1 MNHPNPK
8 LTPALLALM
17 EKVRARNSSHL
28 PEGVNASTPTP
39 TSTSILTANNTVM
52 CEEVTHSTNQYGI
65 DITYNKE
72 QGEFI
77 HLASSGVSCVLIGAA
92 GTGKT
97 TCQKG
102 AVLSLLQ
109 GSNIPVIHDTLSH
122 KYLVQNSPGI
132 ILTSFTRRAV
142 RNLRRAMSDDLKS
155 NCITIHKLLEYQP
168 VIYEVYDETS
178 DSYKNTMRFEPTR
191 NTLNPLPSTIR
202 TIVFDESSMI
212 SCELF
217 DQLCAALQHEV
228 QFIFVGDI
236 QQLPPVFGS
245 AILGFKLLEL
255 PVVELT
261 QVYRQAL
268 ESPII
273 ALATSIRNGETQP
286 LLAERTVTE
295 HPTQG
300 KVTLHPWKKK
310 LHPDVALITIAKFFT
325 SAYDANE
332 YDPFED
338 QILIPFNKSCG
349 TDELNKHI
357 ANHIAK
363 KKNNDVYEVIAGFN
377 KYYFSVGDL
386 VLFDKEDA
394 EITRITRNGTYLGK
408 RPQKES
414 PTLDYWG
421 HDSAGTAKYD
431 ADDFD
436 LEQID
441 NFLANAASAVDEKV
455 NSSSHLIDIRMID
468 TGEEITIDTASEVN
482 SLILS
487 YALTVHKSQGSEWD
501 RVFVILH
508 QSHNTMLQRELLY
521 TAVTRA
527 KKELY
532 VICEPDAFEKGVR
545 AQRIKG
551 TTLAEKAEY
560 FKGKL
565 SSREGK
571 G

>member
-1 MNHPNPK
+1 MNLNQK
-8 LTPALLALM
+8 LSPALQALM
-17 EKVRARNSSHL
+17 EKVRARQQGSEAPTATQSS
-28 PEGVNASTPTP
+28 
-39 TSTSILTANNTVM
+39 NTEVQNPVEPI
-52 CEEVTHSTNQYGI
+52 EEVTHATNQYGI
-65 DITYNKE
+65 DITYNSE
-72 QGEFI
+72 QAQFI
-77 HLASSGVSCVLIGAA
+77 HLASSGASCVLIGAA

-109 GSNIPVIHDTLSH
+109 SSRIPIIKDTHGH
-122 KYLVQNSPGI
+122 KYLTQDTPGI

-142 RNLRRAMSDDLKS
+142 RNLRRAMSEDLKP
-155 NCITIHKLLEYQP
+155 NCITLHKLLEYQP
-168 VIYEVYDETS
+168 VPYEVYDEQKDCYRMS
-178 DSYKNTMRFEPTR
+178 MKFEPTR
-191 NTLNPLPSTIR
+191 NSLNPLPNTIR

-217 DQLCAALQHEV
+217 DQLCSALQHEV

-273 ALATSIRNGETQP
+273 ALATDIRNGIP
-286 LLAERTVTE
+286 LPEFTDRIVRE

-300 KVTLHPWKKK
+300 KLTLHPWKKK
-310 LHPDVALITIAKFFT
+310 LHPDVALFTIAAFFKA
-325 SAYDANE
+325 AYDAKE
-332 YDPFED
+332 YDPQED

-357 ANHIAK
+357 ANHISKQAGRE
-363 KKNNDVYEVIAGFN
+363 VWEVIAGFN
-377 KYYFSVGDL
+377 KHYFSVGDL

-394 EITRITRNGTYLGK
+394 EIIHIACNGTYLGK
-408 RPQKES
+408 RAQHES
-414 PTLDYWG
+414 ATLDYWG
-421 HDSAGTAKYD
+421 HNSAGNC
-431 ADDFD
+431 ADEDEFD
-436 LEQID
+436 LESID
-441 NFLANAASAVDEKV
+441 AFLANAAGSTEEKV
-455 NSSSHLIDIRMID
+455 NSSSHIIKVRMID
-468 TGEEITIDTASEVN
+468 SGEEVSLDTAAEIN

-501 RVFVILH
+501 RVFVVLH

-527 KKELY
+527 KRELY
-532 VICEPDAFEKGVR
+532 VICEPDAFDKGVR
-545 AQRIKG
+545 NQKIKG

-560 FKGKL
+560 FKGKI

>member
-1 MNHPNPK
+1 MTQK
-8 LTPALLALM
+8 ISPALQALM
-17 EKVRARNSSHL
+17 DKVRLRNSSL
-28 PEGVNASTPTP
+28 SEAAPPQSP
-39 TSTSILTANNTVM
+39 LTQT
-52 CEEVTHSTNQYGI
+52 ESPLTQPQSEITHATNQYGI

-72 QGEFI
+72 QSAFI
-77 HLASSGVSCVLIGAA
+77 HLASSGASCVLIGAA

-102 AVLSLLQ
+102 AVTSLLQ
-109 GSNIPVIHDTLSH
+109 SSRIPTITDTHSH
-122 KYLVQNSPGI
+122 RYLTQGSPGI
-132 ILTSFTRRAV
+132 VLTSFTRRAV
-142 RNLRRAMSDDLKS
+142 RNLKRAMSEDLKS

-168 VIYEVYDETS
+168 VQYEVYDEEK
-178 DSYKNTMRFEPTR
+178 DCYRNTMRFEPTR
-191 NTLNPLPSTIR
+191 NSLNPLPNTIR

-217 DQLCAALQHEV
+217 DQLCAALPHEV

-273 ALATSIRNGETQP
+273 SLATDIRNGIP
-286 LLAERTVTE
+286 LTAFTERIARE

-300 KVTLHPWKKK
+300 KLTLHPWKKK
-310 LHPDVALITIAKFFT
+310 LHPDVALFTIAKFFT
-325 SAYDANE
+325 SAYDQQQ
-332 YDPFED
+332 YDPYED
-338 QILIPFNKSCG
+338 QILIPFNKACG

-357 ANHIAK
+357 ANHISK
-363 KKNNDVYEVIAGFN
+363 SQNKTVWEIVAGFN
-377 KYYFSVGDL
+377 KHYFSVGDL

-394 EITRITRNGTYLGK
+394 EIIGICRNGTYLGK
-408 RPQKES
+408 KAQKES
-414 PTLDYWG
+414 TTLDYWG
-421 HDSAGTAKYD
+421 HNTTVENLS
-431 ADDFD
+431 DDFD
-436 LEQID
+436 LESVD
-441 NFLANAASAVDEKV
+441 AFLAAAAEASSQEKV
-455 NSSSHLIDIRMID
+455 NASSHIITVRMID
-468 TGEEITIDTASEVN
+468 SGEEVAIDSAAEVN

-487 YALTVHKSQGSEWD
+487 YALTVHKAQGSEWEK
-501 RVFVILH
+501 VFVVLH
-508 QSHNTMLQRELLY
+508 QSHNTMIQRELLY
-521 TAVTRA
+521 TAITRA

-532 VICEPDAFEKGVR
+532 VICEPDHFDKGVR
-545 AQRIKG
+545 NQKIKG

-565 SSREGK
+565 SSRENK
-571 G
+571 

>member
-1 MNHPNPK
+1 MTQK
-8 LTPALLALM
+8 ISPALQALM
-17 EKVRARNSSHL
+17 DKVRLRNSSL
-28 PEGVNASTPTP
+28 SEAAPPQSP
-39 TSTSILTANNTVM
+39 LTQT
-52 CEEVTHSTNQYGI
+52 ESPLTQPQSEITHATNQYGI

-72 QGEFI
+72 QSAFI
-77 HLASSGVSCVLIGAA
+77 HLASSGASCVLIGAA

-102 AVLSLLQ
+102 AVTSLLQ
-109 GSNIPVIHDTLSH
+109 SSRIPTITDTHSH
-122 KYLVQNSPGI
+122 RYLTQGSPGI
-132 ILTSFTRRAV
+132 VLTSFTRRAV
-142 RNLRRAMSDDLKS
+142 RNLKRAMSEDLKS

-168 VIYEVYDETS
+168 VQYEVYDEEK
-178 DSYKNTMRFEPTR
+178 DCYRNTMRFEPTR
-191 NTLNPLPSTIR
+191 NSLNPLPNTIR

-217 DQLCAALQHEV
+217 DQLCAALPHEV

-273 ALATSIRNGETQP
+273 SLATDIRNGIP
-286 LLAERTVTE
+286 LPAFTERIERE

-300 KVTLHPWKKK
+300 KLTLHPWKKK
-310 LHPDVALITIAKFFT
+310 LHPDVALFTIAKFFT
-325 SAYDANE
+325 SAYDQQQ
-332 YDPFED
+332 YDPYED
-338 QILIPFNKSCG
+338 QILIPFNKACG

-357 ANHIAK
+357 ANHISK
-363 KKNNDVYEVIAGFN
+363 SQNKTVWEIVAGFN
-377 KYYFSVGDL
+377 KHYFSVGDL

-394 EITRITRNGTYLGK
+394 EIIGICRNGTYLGK
-408 RPQKES
+408 KAQKES
-414 PTLDYWG
+414 TTLDYWG
-421 HDSAGTAKYD
+421 HNTTVENLS
-431 ADDFD
+431 DDFD
-436 LEQID
+436 LESVD
-441 NFLANAASAVDEKV
+441 AFLAAAAEASSQEKV
-455 NSSSHLIDIRMID
+455 NASSHIITVRMID
-468 TGEEITIDTASEVN
+468 SGEEVAIDSAAEVN

-487 YALTVHKSQGSEWD
+487 YALTVHKAQGSEWEK
-501 RVFVILH
+501 VFVVLH
-508 QSHNTMLQRELLY
+508 QSHNTMIQRELLY
-521 TAVTRA
+521 TAITRA

-532 VICEPDAFEKGVR
+532 VICEPDHFDKGVR
-545 AQRIKG
+545 NQKIKG

-565 SSREGK
+565 SSRENK
-571 G
+571 